1 MPRHSKIQ
9 LQVLSLYK
17 EFLRVTKNQ
26 SGFQEYVKKEFRK
39 NASIPRTD
47 FVQVEYLL
55 HRGRRQL
62 SMLKSSF
69 VSGAGVFEQEEQV
82 SKHLIKRSS
91 SSVVKI
97 SSSLL
102 LHQQFL
108 DSLPDGIQMAFA
120 YGSGVFQQEGHAD
133 ITKNMLD
140 FVIVVD
146 DVESWHRKN
155 LALNW
160 KHYSALKLLGSKVI
174 ANIQEKYGAG
184 IYFNTLVKFK
194 DRLLKYGVISTR
206 CLITDLL
213 DWNSLYVSGR
223 LHKPVKLIVQ
233 PDSKS
238 VMSAMQ
244 MNLQSAV
251 HAALLQLPETFSEE
265 ALYITIAGLS
275 YGGDFR
281 MTFGE
286 DHNKVVNMVRP
297 NIEHFRQLYEKI
309 LDSTEHLYWHRGLGR
324 LEQPQSH
331 VARFHHLQ
339 LLPKTVL
346 LSLQGQHSQAYRNP
360 DLEEVLRFY
369 AHDTHCDEAVARCIR
384 KTVRKSSW
392 SQSLKTILS
401 AGIRKSLVYSAKK
414 MGKMVQG
421 KQKPKESINYR
432 QQ

>member
-1 MPRHSKIQ
+1 MSCRLLGHHVLRNNSHFLFTKYSHFQLLNLCKYKSRLHSVCEWDTCKIHFMGSGCHYCSSKLVHSHKHCALLPRRIVSKHAFATFYP
-9 LQVLSLYK
+9 L
-17 EFLRVTKNQ
+17 
-26 SGFQEYVKKEFRK
+26 
-39 NASIPRTD
+39 
-47 FVQVEYLL
+47 
-55 HRGRRQL
+55 
-62 SMLKSSF
+62 
-69 VSGAGVFEQEEQV
+69 QV

-286 DHNKVVNMVRP
+286 DHNKV
-297 NIEHFRQLYEKI
+297 
-309 LDSTEHLYWHRGLGR
+309 DA
-324 LEQPQSH
+324 LEM
-331 VARFHHLQ
+331 L
-339 LLPKTVL
+339 
-346 LSLQGQHSQAYRNP
+346 
-360 DLEEVLRFY
+360 
-369 AHDTHCDEAVARCIR
+369 
-384 KTVRKSSW
+384 
-392 SQSLKTILS
+392 
-401 AGIRKSLVYSAKK
+401 
-414 MGKMVQG
+414 
-421 KQKPKESINYR
+421 
-432 QQ
+432 